1 MISKSKYIQA
11 FFLGKMSYLSAM
23 NLQEKINSLIYL
35 NKLNETILFLEH
47 DNVFTYGSKEKISP
61 KEIENL
67 NESNLDFQHI
77 RTNRGGQITLH
88 SPGQL
93 ICYPIINL
101 KNHFN
106 GVLDYVKFLEN
117 IIIKTLNFYKI
128 KAHTVQKRRGIW
140 VNGDPNEEFH
150 ERNNPSGEKIAAL
163 GLKIVRNI
171 TLHGFSLNVNND
183 LKLFNLFIPCGMPNL
198 RVNSVSNILGQ
209 TTNIKEVAQNLSLS
223 MSEILQI
230 PIEFN
235 SDINKIGVKVD

>member
-11 FFLGKMSYLSAM
+11 FFLGKMDYLSAM
-23 NLQEKINSLIYL
+23 NLQEKINSLIYSD
-35 NKLNETILFLEH
+35 KFNETILFLEH
-47 DNVFTYGSKEKISP
+47 DNVFTYGSKEKISSL
-61 KEIENL
+61 EIEKL
-67 NESNLDFQHI
+67 NETNLDFQHI

-117 IIIKTLNFYKI
+117 IIIETLNSYKI
-128 KAHTVQKRRGIW
+128 KSHTVQNRRGIW
-140 VNGDPNEEFH
+140 VNGNPDEEYH
-150 ERNNPSGEKIAAL
+150 ENKNPSGEKIAAL
-163 GLKIVRNI
+163 GLKIIRNI

-183 LKLFNLFIPCGMPNL
+183 LKLFDLFVPCGMPNL
-198 RVNSVSNILGQ
+198 KVNSISNLLGKP
-209 TTNIKEVAQNLSLS
+209 TNIKEVAQNLSLS
-223 MSEILQI
+223 MSENFQI

-235 SDINKIGVKVD
+235 TDINKIGVKVD